1 MGSTLAS
8 GLTVIISHIF
18 SNLMAN
24 GINTPKVFVRAFL
37 HDLSRCSDSQF
48 RIQVR
53 LKFED
58 VSSRLNQYLLSTL
71 PGQAGTKK
79 GKLICYV
86 RIRTDHY

>member
-1 MGSTLAS
+1 
-8 GLTVIISHIF
+8 
-18 SNLMAN
+18 MAN
-24 GINTPKVFVRAFL
+24 GINTLNGVVCAFL
-37 HDLSRCSDSQF
+37 HDLSPGSDSQF
-48 RIQVR
+48 RIQMR